1 MDIHNKH
8 VEEAVNVYK
17 AKCQEI
23 LFNKG
28 LTMAGVV
35 FGEGII
41 LDYCSVEKGSL
52 KLLESLC
59 VFGYRE
65 FYKTIL
71 SLLLKFNKRTVE

>member
-17 AKCQEI
+17 AKPQEI

-28 LTMAGVV
+28 LTTAGVV

-41 LDYCSVEKGSL
+41 LDYKPRGALPLDQFLLVGPLFLCVEKVRGR
-52 KLLESLC
+52 K
-59 VFGYRE
+59 
-65 FYKTIL
+65 
-71 SLLLKFNKRTVE
+71 